1 MCDMYYIRTSLAS
14 LNSSSLGVDV
24 TLKCFL
30 KNRDHALCMMCTRSW
45 NFFGGF
51 FKESHTVTRDRSISI
66 TSRIQ
71 WKLLIHT
78 WLEEMFDIYTYWL
91 IEVTKKSQRTHS
103 KLYENRMNVRS
114 CCPSKDMNIL
124 FSVRLGHLRTLSSC
138 ITFGSMK
145 PTL

>member
-1 MCDMYYIRTSLAS
+1 MCDIRTGLLW
-14 LNSSSLGVDV
+14 LNSSSFGVDV
-24 TLKCFL
+24 TPKCVL
-30 KNRDHALCMMCTRSW
+30 RNRDHALCMMCMRFW
-45 NFFGGF
+45 YFPGGF
-51 FKESHTVTRDRSISI
+51 FKESHTVTRDWSISI

-78 WLEEMFDIYTYWL
+78 WIEEMLDIYTYWL

-103 KLYENRMNVRS
+103 KLYENRMNVPS

>member
-1 MCDMYYIRTSLAS
+1 MCDIRTGLLW
-14 LNSSSLGVDV
+14 LNSSSVGVDV
-24 TLKCFL
+24 TPKCFL
-30 KNRDHALCMMCTRSW
+30 RNRDLALCMMCMRFWYFSC
-45 NFFGGF
+45 GF
-51 FKESHTVTRDRSISI
+51 FNESHTVTRDRSISMI
-66 TSRIQ
+66 SRIQ

-78 WLEEMFDIYTYWL
+78 WIEEMLDIYTYWL
-91 IEVTKKSQRTHS
+91 IEVTKKSQRTHL

>member
-1 MCDMYYIRTSLAS
+1 MCDIHTGLLW
-14 LNSSSLGVDV
+14 LNSSSVGVDM
-24 TLKCFL
+24 TPNCALR
-30 KNRDHALCMMCTRSW
+30 NRDHALCMMCMRFWYFS
-45 NFFGGF
+45 GGF

-78 WLEEMFDIYTYWL
+78 WIEEMLDIYTYWL
-91 IEVTKKSQRTHS
+91 IEVTKKSQRSHL
-103 KLYENRMNVRS
+103 KLYGNRMNVRS

-124 FSVRLGHLRTLSSC
+124 FSVRLGHLHTLSSC